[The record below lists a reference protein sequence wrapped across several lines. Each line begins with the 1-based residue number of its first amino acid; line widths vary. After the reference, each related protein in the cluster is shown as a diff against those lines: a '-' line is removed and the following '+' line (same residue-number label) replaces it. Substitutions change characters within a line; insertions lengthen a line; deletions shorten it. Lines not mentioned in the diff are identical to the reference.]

1 MTIESTNDNNS
12 TNPAITYSECY
23 AQVFSRLFLG
33 DCLEIMPQI
42 ESNSV
47 DLILCDLPYGTTVL
61 GWDSIIDLHEL
72 WIQYNRIIKKNGAIV
87 LFCKQPFTSKL
98 IMSNIENFKYC
109 LVWEKTKG
117 SNYAN
122 MLKQPAMVTEDIA
135 IFSNGAIKYNTM
147 TEPKEKRNIRNT
159 KTDNIY
165 EYKEGSQYYGT
176 KATGKFN
183 EFRTIPTDQKYT
195 SNVLKYTVVGNNN
208 KNRFHPT
215 QKPLELIQ
223 RLLYHYSNEN
233 DIILDNTMGSGT
245 TGVACKNLNRN
256 FIGIEKDEN
265 YFKIAEQRINAQTLF

>member
-1 MTIESTNDNNS
+1 MK
-12 TNPAITYSECY
+12 
-23 AQVFSRLFLG
+23 
-33 DCLEIMPQI
+33 
-42 ESNSV
+42 
-47 DLILCDLPYGTTVL
+47 IL
-61 GWDSIIDLHEL
+61 
-72 WIQYNRIIKKNGAIV
+72 
-87 LFCKQPFTSKL
+87 
-98 IMSNIENFKYC
+98 KYC

-215 QKPLELIQ
+215 QKPLDLIQ
-223 RLLYHYSNEN
+223 RLLHHYSSEN
-233 DIILDNTMGSGT
+233 DIVLDNTMGSGT
-245 TGVACKNLNRN
+245 TGVACKNLNRS
-256 FIGIEKDEN
+256 FIGIEKDEQ
-265 YFKIAEQRINAQTLF
+265 YFKIAEQRINARSLFS